1 MGDTLARLVA
11 HMMILGHHQQQ
22 LSPIGPEHMA
32 QAAAKGDFD
41 SVKEFIKLKKE
52 LVRIF
57 PFTFTS
63 LRKFYSRHH
72 DLFNPH
78 AILVSQMTTD
88 ILR

>member
-1 MGDTLARLVA
+1 MGDSLGRLVVI
-11 HMMILGHHQQQ
+11 ILGHHQQQ
-22 LSPIGPEHMA
+22 LRQIGPEHMV
-32 QAAAKGDFD
+32 QAAAKGDID
-41 SVKEFIKLKKE
+41 TVKKIIKLKKE

-72 DLFNPH
+72 DLFNRH